1 MFQLIIFMI
10 LKRIRGTAGANHF
23 ALITTA
29 CPQVGISDAVVIA
42 VDLEHLEDRAV
53 PY

>member
-10 LKRIRGTAGANHF
+10 LKRIRGTAGADYF

-29 CPQVGISDAVVIA
+29 CPQIGTLDAVVIA